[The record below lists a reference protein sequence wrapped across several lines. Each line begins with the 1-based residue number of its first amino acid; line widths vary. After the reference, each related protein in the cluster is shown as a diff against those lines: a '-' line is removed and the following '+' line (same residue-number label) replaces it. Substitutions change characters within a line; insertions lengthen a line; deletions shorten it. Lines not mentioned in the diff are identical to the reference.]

1 MLIDTLSRRLVQRM
15 LDKEIIKFDDWEIYM
30 YGLQLLISTVFKL
43 TGFMLFAWLLGWVPE
58 ALVYLIVFSM
68 LRVNAGGIH
77 AESYLMC
84 FLVTGTMMITAIL
97 ISRTF
102 VAFTNFGLPIA
113 LIAAVTL
120 ILIYAPVDSPNR
132 RLNDNER
139 RVNRIRSLVV
149 VFSLTAI
156 VLATYLLYPQGLV
169 FCNIAALA
177 MLFESI
183 TLTPMLQ
190 IKYK

>member
-1 MLIDTLSRRLVQRM
+1 
-15 LDKEIIKFDDWEIYM
+15 
-30 YGLQLLISTVFKL
+30 
-43 TGFMLFAWLLGWVPE
+43 
-58 ALVYLIVFSM
+58 M

-84 FLVTGTMMITAIL
+84 FLVTGAMMLTAIF
-97 ISRTF
+97 ISRSF
-102 VAFTNFGLPIA
+102 IAFTSIGLPIA
-113 LIAAVTL
+113 LIIAITL
-120 ILIYAPVDSPNR
+120 IVIYAPVDCPNR

-156 VLATYLLYPQGLV
+156 VIATYLLYPQGLV

-177 MLFESI
+177 MLFEGI
-183 TLTPMLQ
+183 TLTPILQ
-190 IKYK
+190 MKYK